1 MPNPEFT
8 SFARLVES
16 LSPWLD
22 QVVVIGGWAHRLHRL
37 HPAAQAL
44 DYAPLTTLDADVALP
59 TRFRVAGQ
67 ELYDRLTARGFEAE
81 ATRRGRTRCSRPGHS
96 LGSSRC

>member
-22 QVVVIGGWAHRLHRL
+22 QVVSL
-37 HPAAQAL
+37 
-44 DYAPLTTLDADVALP
+44 
-59 TRFRVAGQ
+59 
-67 ELYDRLTARGFEAE
+67 EA
-81 ATRRGRTRCSRPGHS
+81 GRTVCIAFIRRRKLWTMP
-96 LGSSRC
+96 R